1 VSHRRL
7 LSFALLFSLICNG
20 FEQVVAQKVGL
31 VLSGGGV
38 RGLAHLGVI
47 KALEEEKIPIDYITG
62 TSAGALVGSMYA
74 IGLSPQQMQTV
85 MTRPEFI
92 QWASGEY
99 DEEKDYYF
107 MEPPIDASW
116 VTIKLFI
123 DSMLKMQLPSNV
135 VNPSEIDFGLMER
148 MAGPA
153 AAAGYNF
160 DSLLVP
166 FRCVAADITDKKP
179 IIFRKGDVA
188 QAVRASM
195 AFPFYFS
202 PIYINN
208 HILYD
213 GGIYNNFP
221 TDVMLKDFNPDIII
235 GVSAAGVP
243 EFPSEGNFL
252 SQLKTM
258 IQQTTIYDV
267 PREQDFLIE
276 PNISDVGTFEF
287 NAIQTAIDSGYA
299 CAKRLIPLLREA
311 IQRKTDTLYLQQ
323 RRHYLQHSTFHAA
336 VDRIFVHGV
345 NEDQAAYVRAVLNPF
360 NQCLSLEQ
368 LKKNWFKLVADDN
381 QTYLFPR
388 LVYNPQSGDYD
399 LHMDVRRK
407 RGLQVDF
414 GGIISSRPINTG
426 FVAAQYNIWGQ
437 QSLRFNGNFYFG
449 KLYNSAQLKLRL
461 DAPGRFPFSIEPGV
475 TINQYDYFKSSSS
488 FFSDLKPSFIVQ
500 YDRSIYMDIGLP
512 VRNKGKFAVGV
523 NSLYTRD
530 RYYLTRT
537 FSENDTADQT
547 TLNGYSAYFAF
558 ERNTL
563 NRKMYANEGTF
574 FEIKGKLV
582 QVEELTRPGNT
593 GILSDT
599 VVEKHSWFQ
608 IQVKYDNYFKTAKW
622 YKAGFYTEMYF
633 SSIPFLSNYIA
644 SKAQSPAFTPVP
656 EMQTLFLEK
665 FRAHNY
671 FAAGIKN
678 IFTIHEDLDIRLEGY
693 IFQPFQEIL
702 KGANFKPFY
711 GETFNKR
718 YFVASL
724 CPVYYSPVGPISISL
739 NYIDTREKPLSV
751 MFNIGYL
758 LFNRKALQ

>member
-1 VSHRRL
+1 MSHHRL
-7 LSFALLFSLICNG
+7 FSVILSFSLLCIGL
-20 FEQVVAQKVGL
+20 QTATAQKVGL

-92 QWASGEY
+92 RWASGEY

-166 FRCVAADITDKKP
+166 FRCVAADITAKKP
-179 IIFRKGDVA
+179 IVFSKGDVA

-202 PIYINN
+202 PVYIDN

-221 TDVMLKDFNPDIII
+221 TDVMLKDFNPDIMI
-235 GVSAAGVP
+235 GVSAAGLP

-258 IQQTTIYDV
+258 IQQTTVYDV

-276 PNISDVGTFEF
+276 PDISEVGTFEF
-287 NAIQTAIDSGYA
+287 NAIQIAIDSGYA
-299 CAKRLIPLLREA
+299 SAKRIIPLLKEA
-311 IQRKTDTLYLQQ
+311 ILRRTDSLQLQQ
-323 RRHYLQHSTFHAA
+323 RRHYLQHSTFHAT
-336 VDRIFVHGV
+336 VDRIYVHGV

-360 NQCLSLEQ
+360 NQCLSVSQ

-399 LHMDVRRK
+399 LHLDVRKK

-414 GGIISSRPINTG
+414 GGTISSRPINTG

-437 QSLRFNGNFYFG
+437 QSLKFNGNFYFG
-449 KLYNSAQLKLRL
+449 KLYNSAMVKLRL
-461 DAPGRFPFSIEPGV
+461 DAPGRFPFSIEPGI

-500 YDRSIYMDIGLP
+500 FDRNIHMDIGLP
-512 VRNKGKFAVGV
+512 VRNKGKFAVGA

-530 RYYLTRT
+530 RYYLTRA

-547 TLNGYSAYFAF
+547 TLNGYSAYFIF

-563 NRKMYANEGTF
+563 NRKMSANEGTF

-582 QVEELTRPGNT
+582 QAEELTRPGNT

-599 VVEKHSWFQ
+599 IVEKHSWFQ
-608 IQVKYDNYFKTAKW
+608 MQVKYDNYFKTAKW
-622 YKAGFYTEMYF
+622 YKAGFFTEMCF
-633 SSIPFLSNYIA
+633 TSIPFLSNYIA
-644 SKAQSPAFTPVP
+644 SKAQSPGFAPIP
-656 EMQTLFLEK
+656 EMQTLFLER

-671 FAAGIKN
+671 IAAGIKN
-678 IFTIHEDLDIRLEGY
+678 IFTIHEDFDIRLEGY
-693 IFQPFQEIL
+693 VFQPFQEIL
-702 KGANFKPFY
+702 KGANYKAFY

-718 YFVASL
+718 YFIASL
-724 CPVYYSPVGPISISL
+724 NPVYYSPVGPISISL

-758 LFNRKALQ
+758 LFNRKAVQ